1 MVECKA
7 DEVIKNLAE
16 IILTD
21 ESDLCDRTYKQ
32 STAIPRQLKFIFRE
46 KKLKLG
52 GGCGAQREDDL

>member
-21 ESDLCDRTYKQ
+21 ESDLCDRTSKQ
-32 STAIPRQLKFIFRE
+32 STEMAVQLKFLFR
-46 KKLKLG
+46 KKKFE
-52 GGCGAQREDDL
+52 A